1 MIVEISFVP
10 IGSGTSLSKYISEVI
25 KNIEKSGL
33 KYQLTPMGTIV
44 EGDWEDISA
53 LIDQSHKLIFQMGI
67 ERIITNIKIDYR
79 IDKKSSMEDKINS
92 VKKKM
97 VEADVWEK
105 NNSSF
110 GR

>member
-1 MIVEISFVP
+1 LIAEISFVP
-10 IGSGTSLSKYISEVI
+10 IGVGTSLSRYIAVVI

-44 EGDWEDISA
+44 EGEWNEISK
-53 LIDQSHKLIFQMGI
+53 LIDYSHDLIFEMGI

-79 IDKKSSMEDKINS
+79 LDKKSSMQDKLDS

-97 VEADVWEK
+97 VETDV
-105 NNSSF
+105 
-110 GR
+110 

>member
-10 IGSGTSLSKYISEVI
+10 VGVGTSLSRYIAIVI

-44 EGDWEDISA
+44 EGEWNEISN
-53 LIDQSHKLIFQMGI
+53 LIDYSHNLIFEMGI

-79 IDKKSSMEDKINS
+79 LDKKSSMQDKIDS

-97 VEADVWEK
+97 VETDV
-105 NNSSF
+105 
-110 GR
+110 

>member
-10 IGSGTSLSKYISEVI
+10 IGVGTSLSRYIAVVI

-44 EGDWEDISA
+44 EGEWNEISK
-53 LIDQSHKLIFQMGI
+53 LIDYSHSLIFEMGI

-79 IDKKSSMEDKINS
+79 LDKKYSIQDKVDS

-97 VEADVWEK
+97 VETDV
-105 NNSSF
+105 
-110 GR
+110 

>member
-10 IGSGTSLSKYISEVI
+10 IGVGTSLSRYIAKVI

-44 EGDWEDISA
+44 EGEWNEISK
-53 LIDQSHKLIFQMGI
+53 LIDYSHNLIFEMGI

-79 IDKKSSMEDKINS
+79 LDKKSSMQDKIDS

-97 VEADVWEK
+97 VETDV
-105 NNSSF
+105 
-110 GR
+110 

>member
-10 IGSGTSLSKYISEVI
+10 IGVGTSLSRYIARVI
-25 KNIEKSGL
+25 RNIEKSGL

-44 EGDWEDISA
+44 EGEWDEISK
-53 LIDQSHKLIFQMGI
+53 LIDYSHNLIFEMGI

-79 IDKKSSMEDKINS
+79 LDKKSSMQDKIDS

-97 VEADVWEK
+97 VETDV
-105 NNSSF
+105 
-110 GR
+110 

>member
-10 IGSGTSLSKYISEVI
+10 IGVGTSLSRYIAVVI

-44 EGDWEDISA
+44 EGEWNEISK
-53 LIDQSHKLIFQMGI
+53 LIDYSHNLIFEMGI

-79 IDKKSSMEDKINS
+79 LDKKYSMQDKVDS

-97 VEADVWEK
+97 VETDV
-105 NNSSF
+105 
-110 GR
+110 

>member
-10 IGSGTSLSKYISEVI
+10 IGVGTSLSRYIAKVI

-44 EGDWEDISA
+44 EGEWNEISN
-53 LIDQSHKLIFQMGI
+53 LIDYSHNLIFEMGI

-79 IDKKSSMEDKINS
+79 LDKKSSMQDKIDS

-97 VEADVWEK
+97 VGTDV
-105 NNSSF
+105 
-110 GR
+110 

>member
-10 IGSGTSLSKYISEVI
+10 IGVGTSLSRYIAVVI

-44 EGDWEDISA
+44 EGEWKEISN
-53 LIDQSHKLIFQMGI
+53 LIDYSHNLIFEMGI

-79 IDKKSSMEDKINS
+79 LDKKSSMQDKIDS
-92 VKKKM
+92 VKMKM
-97 VEADVWEK
+97 VESDV
-105 NNSSF
+105 
-110 GR
+110 

>member
-10 IGSGTSLSKYISEVI
+10 IGVGTSLSRYIAKVI

-44 EGDWEDISA
+44 EGEWNEISN
-53 LIDQSHKLIFQMGI
+53 LIDYSHNLLFEMGI

-79 IDKKSSMEDKINS
+79 LDKKSSMQDKIDS

-97 VEADVWEK
+97 VETDV
-105 NNSSF
+105 
-110 GR
+110 

>member
-10 IGSGTSLSKYISEVI
+10 IGVGTSLSRYIAVVI

-33 KYQLTPMGTIV
+33 KYQLTPMGTII
-44 EGDWEDISA
+44 EGEWNEISK
-53 LIDQSHKLIFQMGI
+53 LIDYSHNLIFEMGI

-79 IDKKSSMEDKINS
+79 LDKKYSMQDKVNS

-97 VEADVWEK
+97 VETDV
-105 NNSSF
+105 
-110 GR
+110 

>member
-1 MIVEISFVP
+1 LIVEISFVP
-10 IGSGTSLSKYISEVI
+10 IGVGTSLSSYIAKVI

-44 EGDWEDISA
+44 EGEWNEISN
-53 LIDQSHKLIFQMGI
+53 LIDYSHNLIFEMGI

-79 IDKKSSMEDKINS
+79 LDKKSSMQDKIDS

-97 VEADVWEK
+97 VEADV
-105 NNSSF
+105 
-110 GR
+110 

>member
-10 IGSGTSLSKYISEVI
+10 IGVGTSLSRYIARVI
-25 KNIEKSGL
+25 RNIEKSGL

-44 EGDWEDISA
+44 EGEWNEISK
-53 LIDQSHKLIFQMGI
+53 LIDYSHNLIFEMGI

-79 IDKKSSMEDKINS
+79 LDKKSSMQDKMDS

-97 VEADVWEK
+97 VETDV
-105 NNSSF
+105 
-110 GR
+110 

>member
-1 MIVEISFVP
+1 LIVEISFVP
-10 IGSGTSLSKYISEVI
+10 VGVGTSLSRYIAKVI

-44 EGDWEDISA
+44 EGEWNEISN
-53 LIDQSHKLIFQMGI
+53 LIDYSHNLIFEMGI

-79 IDKKSSMEDKINS
+79 LDKKSSMQDKIDS

-97 VEADVWEK
+97 VEADV
-105 NNSSF
+105 
-110 GR
+110 

>member
-10 IGSGTSLSKYISEVI
+10 VGVGTSLSRYIAKVI

-44 EGDWEDISA
+44 EGEWNDISN
-53 LIDQSHKLIFQMGI
+53 LIDYSHNLIFEMGI

-79 IDKKSSMEDKINS
+79 LDKKSSMQDKIDS

-97 VEADVWEK
+97 VEADV
-105 NNSSF
+105 
-110 GR
+110 

>member
-1 MIVEISFVP
+1 MIAEISFVP
-10 IGSGTSLSKYISEVI
+10 IGVGTSLSRYIAVVI

-44 EGDWEDISA
+44 EGEWNEISK
-53 LIDQSHKLIFQMGI
+53 LIDYSHNLIFEMGI

-79 IDKKSSMEDKINS
+79 LDKKSSMQDKLDS

-97 VEADVWEK
+97 VEIDV
-105 NNSSF
+105 
-110 GR
+110 

>member
-10 IGSGTSLSKYISEVI
+10 IGVGTSLSRYIAVVI

-44 EGDWEDISA
+44 EGEWNEISK
-53 LIDQSHKLIFQMGI
+53 LIDYSHNLIFEMGI

-79 IDKKSSMEDKINS
+79 LDKKYSMQDKVDS

-97 VEADVWEK
+97 VEIDV
-105 NNSSF
+105 
-110 GR
+110 

>member
-1 MIVEISFVP
+1 MIAEISFVP
-10 IGSGTSLSKYISEVI
+10 IGVGTSLSRYIAVVI

-44 EGDWEDISA
+44 EGEWNEISK
-53 LIDQSHKLIFQMGI
+53 LIDYSHNLIFEMGI

-79 IDKKSSMEDKINS
+79 LDKKSSMQDKLDS

-97 VEADVWEK
+97 VETDV
-105 NNSSF
+105 
-110 GR
+110 

>member
-1 MIVEISFVP
+1 LIVEISFVP
-10 IGSGTSLSKYISEVI
+10 VGVGTSLSRYIAIVI

-44 EGDWEDISA
+44 EGEWNEISN
-53 LIDQSHKLIFQMGI
+53 LIDYSHNLIFEMGI

-79 IDKKSSMEDKINS
+79 LDKKSSMQDKIDS

-97 VEADVWEK
+97 VEADV
-105 NNSSF
+105 
-110 GR
+110 

>member
-10 IGSGTSLSKYISEVI
+10 IGVGTSLSRYIAKVI

-33 KYQLTPMGTIV
+33 KYQLTSMGTIV
-44 EGDWEDISA
+44 EGEWNEISN
-53 LIDQSHKLIFQMGI
+53 LIDYSHNLIFEMGI

-79 IDKKSSMEDKINS
+79 LDKKSSMQDKIDS

-97 VEADVWEK
+97 VGTDV
-105 NNSSF
+105 
-110 GR
+110 

>member
-10 IGSGTSLSKYISEVI
+10 IGVGTSLSRYIAVVI

-44 EGDWEDISA
+44 EGEWNEISK
-53 LIDQSHKLIFQMGI
+53 LIDYSHNLIFEMGI

-79 IDKKSSMEDKINS
+79 LDKKSSMQDKIDS

-97 VEADVWEK
+97 VETDV
-105 NNSSF
+105 
-110 GR
+110 

>member
-10 IGSGTSLSKYISEVI
+10 IGVGTSLSRYIAKVI
-25 KNIEKSGL
+25 SNIEKSGL

-44 EGDWEDISA
+44 EGEWVEISN
-53 LIDQSHKLIFQMGI
+53 LIDNSHNLIFEMGI

-79 IDKKSSMEDKINS
+79 LDKKSSMQDKIES

-97 VEADVWEK
+97 VEPDV
-105 NNSSF
+105 
-110 GR
+110 